1 MGQAP
6 KTTTLCKL
14 CKLDLLLATPDL
26 AICGASCQK
35 PTIGT
40 ISLLSPE
47 ALEELCG
54 KTSNYIQ
61 LDRFTGQ
68 TPEVDPYHSF
78 HVPAVE
84 KCFGNTT
91 YASKVKALHIEIY
104 LDSSK

>member
-14 CKLDLLLATPDL
+14 CKLDLILATPDL
-26 AICGASCQK
+26 AICGASCQQ
-35 PTIGT
+35 PTTRT
-40 ISLLSPE
+40 ISPLSPE
-47 ALEELCG
+47 ALEELCSQ
-54 KTSNYIQ
+54 TSNYIQ

-68 TPEVDPYHSF
+68 TPEADPYHSF

-84 KCFGNTT
+84 ECLSNTT
-91 YASKVKALHIEIY
+91 YASKVKALHIKLY